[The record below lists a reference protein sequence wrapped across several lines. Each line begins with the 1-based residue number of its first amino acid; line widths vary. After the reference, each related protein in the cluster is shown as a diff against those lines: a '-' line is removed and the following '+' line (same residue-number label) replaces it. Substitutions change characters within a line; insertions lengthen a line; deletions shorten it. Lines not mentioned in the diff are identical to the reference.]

1 MCDHSTWITLVEASW
16 RLGDRLL
23 VLSAPN
29 LRGDDV
35 GELQSALGRLG
46 FDCGRVDGILGPAT
60 TRAVADFQ
68 RNCGLPVDSVC
79 GPDTVRALGV
89 LARQSGS
96 GPGVAALR
104 ELEALTSTRRAL
116 SDLRVVVGQFGG
128 LSALA
133 RQLTHALRLRGATV
147 APTDEPDASAQAAA
161 ANRFAATLYLGFEAS
176 SAPGSRV
183 CYYAVPSFES
193 VGGRSLAIAMEHAF
207 DSTGLSL
214 EVRGMRLPV
223 LRETRMPAVLCTVGP
238 VQRVIDAT
246 PTIVDAVVVALERWA
261 DAPLG
266 AAPAS

>member
-1 MCDHSTWITLVEASW
+1 VCDQATWLTLVEASW

-29 LRGDDV
+29 MRGDDV
-35 GELQSALGRLG
+35 GELQTALGRLG

-79 GPDTVRALGV
+79 GPDTVRALDV

-104 ELEALTSTRRAL
+104 ELEALTSTRRTL
-116 SDLRVVVGQFGG
+116 SDLRIVVGQYGG
-128 LSALA
+128 LSALT
-133 RQLTHALRLRGATV
+133 RQLTRALRLRGAT
-147 APTDEPDASAQAAA
+147 ATPTDEPDAAAQASA
-161 ANRFAATLYLGFEAS
+161 ANRFAATVYLGFEARS
-176 SAPGSRV
+176 DDVSTV

-193 VGGRSLAIAMEHAF
+193 VGGRSLAIAMEHTF
-207 DSTGLSL
+207 DSTGISL
-214 EVRGMRLPV
+214 AVHGMRLPV

-246 PTIVDAVVVALERWA
+246 PTVVDAVVEALERWA

-266 AAPAS
+266 SPGP